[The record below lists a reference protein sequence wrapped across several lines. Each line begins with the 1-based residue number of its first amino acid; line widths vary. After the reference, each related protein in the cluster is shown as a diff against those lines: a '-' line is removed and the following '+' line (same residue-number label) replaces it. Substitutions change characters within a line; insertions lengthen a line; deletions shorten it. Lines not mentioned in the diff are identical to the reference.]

1 MLDKYTITKTA
12 QKFAAK
18 GQIHKAIEEW
28 EKLLRESRDGNI
40 YNIIGDLYLKKR
52 EKRDAVAA
60 FTKAANIFRE
70 DGFYLKAI
78 ALYKKVLNI
87 SPIEV
92 EALIALAELNTE
104 KGLLGNANEH
114 YLSAAEVYM
123 KEGSTEK
130 ALGIY
135 EEVLKLIPSNINLR
149 LKIADLYLK
158 IDLKNKAVEEYL
170 LAASDYLDK
179 GEHEKAQQLYVKVVG
194 FQPDNVSASIGL
206 SRVAENTG
214 NIQQAYEYLESAMSS
229 ASGDKD
235 LLLNY
240 SRLAFETGNLDNSK
254 KALTELIAID
264 PSNNR
269 NKKLLGDIYLKEGSL
284 DKAWENLL
292 PYIDETVEAE
302 RWDEAL
308 ELLDY
313 FKEIDPVEV
322 KRRLVT
328 IYKGKN
334 DEEAAINELQA
345 LAEIFE
351 SKDLAHDELQSYKE
365 ILELKPDDSAVQDK
379 IKELEGKLG
388 VEEVEAFQWENKSVE
403 EALPKVDEEIHHGQV
418 RDAIS
423 HLEKLREKDKDNS
436 KILTRLK
443 DLYIELDEK
452 DKAIGE
458 CLALAELYE
467 KNGDLEAR
475 NTMIAE
481 ATGLNPDDPRLV
493 TVSMPSDAIE
503 VEEASSEKAAV
514 QPADK
519 PYETFEEELAEANF
533 YAQQGLV
540 DEAIGIFEKLLPLSP
555 DKEEV
560 IKKLRE
566 LKPEWMPGEE
576 LAEKTEEHAKI
587 DKDLKDVFS
596 EFKKGI
602 EEELGEQDSET
613 RYNLGIAYKEM
624 GLLEDAIREFKIVAK
639 DPKKNTRSLSML
651 ALCYMDKKLYPL
663 AIQEYKRLME
673 SMAPADEGYLEAK
686 CGLADAYVKNE
697 DYAKAVKFYMEIYSQ
712 SPKFRDI
719 AHKVEIVKK
728 LELEAKNKP
737 KSKKDRVSYI

>member
-28 EKLLRESRDGNI
+28 EKLLKESRDGNV

-104 KGLLGNANEH
+104 KGLIGNANEH

-254 KALTELIAID
+254 KALTELIEID

-302 RWDEAL
+302 RWDETL

-322 KRRLVT
+322 KRRLVI

-334 DEEAAINELQA
+334 DEDAAINELRA
-345 LAEIFE
+345 LTEIFE
-351 SKDLAHDELQSYKE
+351 SKDLAHDALQSYKE

-388 VEEVEAFQWENKSVE
+388 IEEVEAFHWENKSVE
-403 EALPKVDEEIHHGQV
+403 EALPKVDEQIHHGQV

-423 HLEKLREKDKDNS
+423 HLEKLKEKDKDNS

-443 DLYIELDEK
+443 DLYIESDEK

-467 KNGDLEAR
+467 KNGDLEAK
-475 NTMIAE
+475 NNLIAE
-481 ATGLNPDDPRLV
+481 AAGLNPDDPRLV
-493 TVSMPSDAIE
+493 AVTVPSPEIKEDK
-503 VEEASSEKAAV
+503 VSSEKV
-514 QPADK
+514 DVPPSVK
-519 PYETFEEELAEANF
+519 PSETFEEELAEANF

-576 LAEKTEEHAKI
+576 PAEKTEEDTKI

-624 GLLEDAIREFKIVAK
+624 GLLDDAIREFKIVAK
-639 DPKKNTRSLSML
+639 DPKKNMQSLSML

-673 SMAPADEGYLEAK
+673 SMGPADDGYLEAK

-697 DYAKAVKFYMEIYSQ
+697 DYAKAVKLYMEIYSQ
-712 SPKFRDI
+712 SPKFRDV

-728 LELEAKNKP
+728 LEFEAKNKP

>member
-1 MLDKYTITKTA
+1 MLDKYAITKAA

-28 EKLLRESRDGNI
+28 EKLLKESQDGNI

-52 EKRDAVAA
+52 EKRDAVDS

-104 KGLLGNANEH
+104 KGLIGNANEN
-114 YLSAAEVYM
+114 YFAAAEVYM

-135 EEVLKLIPSNINLR
+135 EEMLKLTPSNINLR

-170 LAASDYLDK
+170 LAASDYLNK
-179 GEHEKAQQLYVKVVG
+179 GEQEKAQQLYVKVMG
-194 FQPDNVSASIGL
+194 FQPDNVSAYIGL
-206 SRVAENTG
+206 SRIAEDTG
-214 NIQQAYEYLESAMSS
+214 NIKQAYEYLESAMSS
-229 ASGDKD
+229 ASGDKN
-235 LLLNY
+235 LLFNY

-254 KALTELIAID
+254 KALTELIKID

-269 NKKLLGDIYLKEGSL
+269 SKKLLGDIYLKEGSL

-302 RWDEAL
+302 RWDETLA
-308 ELLDY
+308 LLDN
-313 FKEIDPVEV
+313 FKEIDPVAV
-322 KRRLVT
+322 KRRLVK

-334 DEEAAINELQA
+334 DKDAAINELNA
-345 LAEIFE
+345 LTEIFE
-351 SKDLAHDELQSYKE
+351 NKDLTQDALQSYKE
-365 ILELKPDDSAVQDK
+365 LLELKPDDGALQDK
-379 IKELEGKLG
+379 IKELEVKLG
-388 VEEVEAFQWENKSVE
+388 VEEGVFQWEDKPVEEVLPSVE
-403 EALPKVDEEIHHGQV
+403 EQV
-418 RDAIS
+418 QPGRVKDAID
-423 HLEKLREKDKDNS
+423 HLEKLVETDKDNIKS
-436 KILTRLK
+436 RTRLK
-443 DLYIELDEK
+443 DFYIEAGER
-452 DKAIGE
+452 DKAVGE

-481 ATGLNPDDPRLV
+481 ATDLNPDDPRLI
-493 TVSMPSDAIE
+493 TVGMPSDEIE
-503 VEEASSEKAAV
+503 VEEASSGKAAA

-519 PYETFEEELAEANF
+519 PDETFNEELAEANF

-555 DKEEV
+555 DKEE
-560 IKKLRE
+560 IMKKLRE
-566 LKPEWMPGEE
+566 LKPEWMPEEE

-587 DKDLKDVFS
+587 DEDLKDVFH

-602 EEELGEQDSET
+602 EEELGEQDCET

-624 GLLEDAIREFKIVAK
+624 GLLDDAIREFKIAAK
-639 DPKKNTRSLSML
+639 DLKKATRSLSML

-673 SMAPADEGYLEAK
+673 SMSPADEGYLEVK
-686 CGLADAYVKNE
+686 CDLADAYVKNE
-697 DYAKAVKFYMEIYSQ
+697 DYAKAVKLYIEIYSQ
-712 SPKFRDI
+712 SPRFRDV
-719 AHKVEIVKK
+719 ARKVEIVKK